1 VMSCCSCRDT
11 RLGVSESSMLR
22 NTCRDGAKCVI
33 CVRCIRIS
41 ACLFDVQSLSLF
53 L

>member
-22 NTCRDGAKCVI
+22 NTCRDGATCVI